1 MGGGSLSTE
10 LRRLVQRLARDG
22 PVKYESTQKRIRL
35 LFNGAIVAD
44 TTEALYVWE
53 HKFYP
58 QYYLPMKAFTNVP
71 GFSLKLSYG
80 EAIKDATDR
89 KIIGG
94 VMELAVR
101 RETDK
106 ASRSIA
112 DMILF
117 AADLEG
123 PAEMLNNHVKVPF
136 DAIDQWFEEDTP
148 IYVHPKDPYKRVDLL
163 QSTRPVKITIPVNGQ
178 DLLLAESS
186 SSVHLYETMLPV
198 RYYLPYTSIEHARLR
213 SSSTSTQCPYKGVA
227 GYEHVVINGKQYDD
241 LVWHYRSPTIECAAV
256 TGLRCFYNEKVDIWL
271 RDGHNW
277 TKQPRPKTHMD
288 KPDSKPPQEWPLQT
302 N

>member
-10 LRRLVQRLARDG
+10 LRKVVQRLAKEG
-22 PVKYESTQKRIRL
+22 PFKFEPTQKRIRL

-58 QYYLPMKAFTNVP
+58 QYYLPMRAFTNVA
-71 GFSLKLSYG
+71 GFDLKLSYG
-80 EAIKDATDR
+80 EAIKDAANR
-89 KIIGG
+89 NIIGG

-101 RETDK
+101 RQATKDD
-106 ASRSIA
+106 SRSIT

-123 PAEMLNNHVKVPF
+123 PAQMLNNHVKVPF

-148 IYVHPKDPYKRVDLL
+148 IYVHPKDPYKRVDLV
-163 QSTRPVKITIPVNGQ
+163 QSTRPVRVTIPVDG
-178 DLLLAESS
+178 DDVILAEST

-198 RYYLPYTSIEHARLR
+198 RYYLPYTSTSTIHLR
-213 SSSTSTQCPYKGVA
+213 PSSTSTQCPYKGIA
-227 GYEHVVINGKQYDD
+227 EYEHVVIDGNQYDD
-241 LVWHYRSPTIECAAV
+241 LVWHYRAPTIECAAV
-256 TGLRCFYNEKVDIWL
+256 SGMRCFYNEKVDIWL
-271 RDGHNW
+271 GDGQSW
-277 TKQPRPKTHMD
+277 VKQPRPKTHMD
-288 KPDSKPPQEWPLQT
+288 KPDSRPPQ
-302 N
+302 